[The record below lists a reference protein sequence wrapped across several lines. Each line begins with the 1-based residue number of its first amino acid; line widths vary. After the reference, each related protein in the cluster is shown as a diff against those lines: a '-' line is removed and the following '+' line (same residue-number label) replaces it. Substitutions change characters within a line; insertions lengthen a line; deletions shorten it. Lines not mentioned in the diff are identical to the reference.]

1 MTDRLGNLG
10 RALAWLEVA
19 DDDGVRHVAA
29 GLSAW
34 LASRDGQRLE
44 AALGLGGRARERWR
58 NAQRVALL
66 RLLAE
71 LCAPGRAEWTQAAAI
86 KDRAAGIGRRR
97 DLADDLL
104 HRLARL
110 GDVPAADR
118 IYRLLVPIS
127 TNSPVTCGDHDPVT
141 MLEVAVDRV
150 RTAERNLGGIA
161 ANLRPVHEAVRAEL
175 LARRDELELKRRT
188 EQ

>member
-1 MTDRLGNLG
+1 MTDRLDNLG
-10 RALAWLEVA
+10 RALAWLDVSDDEAVRGVA
-19 DDDGVRHVAA
+19 G

-44 AALGLGGRARERWR
+44 TALGLGGRARERWR

-71 LCAPGRAEWTQAAAI
+71 LCAPGRAPWTQAAAI

-104 HRLARL
+104 GRLQRL

-127 TNSPVTCGDHDPVT
+127 TNSPVTCADDDPVV
-141 MLEVAVDRV
+141 MEVAVDRV

-161 ANLRPVHEAVRAEL
+161 ANLRPLHEAVRAEL

-188 EQ
+188 ER